1 MAEPTVAHVRALLSR
16 PGQDLSLQDIPREWL
31 QCRGYGHSWD
41 YGPAPTQF
49 VSATVWATRGRCRSC
64 TSKSYREMQADS
76 CRPLKPQAD
85 YTYVDGYLLA
95 LHLVTKWEARREI
108 ARRDMLAVRGV
119 A

>member
-1 MAEPTVAHVRALLSR
+1 
-16 PGQDLSLQDIPREWL
+16 
-31 QCRGYGHSWD
+31 
-41 YGPAPTQF
+41 
-49 VSATVWATRGRCRSC
+49 
-64 TSKSYREMQADS
+64 MQADS